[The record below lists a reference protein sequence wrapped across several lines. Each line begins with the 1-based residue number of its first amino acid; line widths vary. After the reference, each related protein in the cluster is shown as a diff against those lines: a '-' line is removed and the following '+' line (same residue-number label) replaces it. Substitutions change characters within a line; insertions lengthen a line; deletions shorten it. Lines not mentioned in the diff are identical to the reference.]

1 MADLIAL
8 PEEWWPAFK
17 RGFTLILVVM
27 PIPMGFAVLR
37 YFEAAT
43 AMRDVGV
50 ASLIVLI
57 GATIGGLGFALP
69 ALVRGFFYRWLRR
82 Q

>member
-1 MADLIAL
+1 MSDLITL

-17 RGFTLILVVM
+17 RGFTLVLVLM

-37 YFEAAT
+37 DFERAT
-43 AMRDVGV
+43 IMRDVAV
-50 ASLIVLI
+50 AGLIILI
-57 GATIGGLGFALP
+57 CAIIGGLVFTLP
-69 ALVRGFFYRWLRR
+69 ALLRGFIYRWLRR